1 MLNWIAPWPIS
12 NSIPQD
18 GAGMAAPWSIES
30 AIEAQTRLW
39 NHMLDAN
46 RSLWL
51 FYAPWLQTA
60 PWWGTNPMPPT
71 EADAVE
77 RGMEP
82 AETVDGLP
90 DALESQARTW
100 NHFLDAQRNFLSA
113 LNFEVPGTPWSA
125 AAAIA
130 RTFEA
135 EPKAANESSRPRA
148 ARPAAKR
155 ARAGSASKP
164 RKAKSR

>member
-1 MLNWIAPWPIS
+1 MLNWMAPWPFS
-12 NSIPQD
+12 NIGHED
-18 GAGMAAPWSIES
+18 KTGAADTWSLES

-60 PWWGTNPMPPT
+60 PWWGGNPMPPT
-71 EADAVE
+71 QADAVE
-77 RGMEP
+77 VGMEP

-100 NHFLDAQRNFLSA
+100 NHFLDAQRTFLSA
-113 LNFEVPGTPWSA
+113 LNFEVPGMPWSA
-125 AAAIA
+125 AAVIA
-130 RTFEA
+130 RTFEP
-135 EPKAANESSRPRA
+135 EPQAATEAARPRA
-148 ARPAAKR
+148 ERPAAKR
-155 ARAGSASKP
+155 ARAGSASKS
-164 RKAKSR
+164 RTAKSR

>member
-1 MLNWIAPWPIS
+1 MLNWMAPWPFS
-12 NSIPQD
+12 NIGREDKS
-18 GAGMAAPWSIES
+18 GAADTWSLES
-30 AIEAQTRLW
+30 TIEAQTRLW

-60 PWWGTNPMPPT
+60 PWWGTNPMPPA

-77 RGMEP
+77 LGMEP

-113 LNFEVPGTPWSA
+113 LNFEVPGMPWSA
-125 AAAIA
+125 AAVVA
-130 RTFEA
+130 RTFEP
-135 EPKAANESSRPRA
+135 EPKAANEASRPRA
-148 ARPAAKR
+148 GRPVAKR
-155 ARAGSASKP
+155 ARAGSPSKS
-164 RKAKSR
+164 RTAKSR